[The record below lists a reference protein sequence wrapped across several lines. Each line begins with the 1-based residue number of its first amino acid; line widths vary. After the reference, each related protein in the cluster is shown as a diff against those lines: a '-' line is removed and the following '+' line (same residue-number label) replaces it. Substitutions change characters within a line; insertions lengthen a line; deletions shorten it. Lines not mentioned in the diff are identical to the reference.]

1 MKQHR
6 KEKPEGSAL
15 DMGVTSRRLW
25 STGTDDHMLLFTIIS
40 CGIFSSVGAW
50 TYHYGQMPP
59 SNWDMAR
66 RFCQQH
72 YTDLVAIQNKEE
84 IAYLNATIPYYRTY
98 YWIGIRKI
106 KNVWTWVGTGK
117 ILTKEAEN
125 WASREPNNRRSG
137 EDCVEIYIKRP
148 VESGKWN
155 DERCTNKKLPLCYQ
169 ASCQPSSCSQHGEC
183 VETIGNYT
191 CQCYPG
197 FYGPECEYVVKCKD
211 LDAALRPLHM
221 NCSHPLGNFSYNSSC
236 GFSCDE
242 GFEMNGLGTLQ
253 CLPSGSWSAEIPQCV
268 AIQCWPLRIPVHG
281 DLICSHRKFQYQ
293 TSCNFSCAEGFLL
306 SGVETTRCE
315 ASGEWSSLEPICQVK
330 QCPEIK
336 LPRRGTMDCVNPV
349 GDFAYNSTCD
359 FGCEVGFQLRGPKT
373 LHCSAS
379 GQWTSSV
386 PVCHVVQ
393 CQLLQPP
400 AYGNSTCFDVHGEFQ
415 YQSLCTFHCAEGFQ
429 LLGEQVTECTA
440 SGEWTAAVPA
450 CQAMQCHSLE
460 TPKQGRMTC
469 FHPNGEFAFQSTCEF
484 ACEAGFTLAGRNS
497 TRCLATGNWTAPLPT
512 CQVIECPKLDVP
524 KNGEFDCSHPHGD
537 FAYSSSCT
545 FSCNTGF
552 VQVGAEQLQCTALGM
567 WTEKPPLCEAVQCP
581 SLQTPDNGKGNC
593 SHPYGRFAYH
603 SSCIF
608 SCNSGFELVGSEELE
623 CTDQGNWSRDVP
635 ICEAVRCPGLPKP
648 DNGHL
653 NCTHPFGHFAYGSSC
668 NFSCSAGFQLL
679 GLEMLDCTAQG
690 RWTEQLPQCQ
700 AVQCPSLQTPD
711 NGKGNCSQP
720 YGHFAYHS
728 SCIFSCNSGFE
739 LVGSEELECTDQ
751 GNWSRDVPICEA
763 IKCPHLNA
771 PGKMKMNCSGPWDS
785 FRYGSTC
792 LFQCAEGYNLN
803 GTSSIQCQA
812 NGQWSPEM
820 PVCQE
825 NVAPYYTKALLYT
838 GGATVSAV
846 ALVLSGSL
854 IALAIRRFRK
864 KGEKK
869 RLLDHTSDL
878 GAPGVFSNA
887 GFSSAF

>member
-1 MKQHR
+1 MLVCNC
-6 KEKPEGSAL
+6 SLSLIILLAL
-15 DMGVTSRRLW
+15 A
-25 STGTDDHMLLFTIIS
+25 
-40 CGIFSSVGAW
+40 GIFSSVGAW

-66 RFCQQH
+66 RYCQQH

-155 DERCTNKKLPLCYQ
+155 DERCTNKKRPLCYQ

-211 LDAALRPLHM
+211 LDAALRPLRM

-242 GFEMNGLGTLQ
+242 GFEMNGLATLQ

-268 AIQCWPLRIPVHG
+268 AVQCWPLRTPVHG

-330 QCPEIK
+330 QCPEIE
-336 LPRRGTMDCVNPV
+336 LPTRGTMDCVNPV

-359 FGCEVGFQLRGPKT
+359 FGCEVGFQLSGPKT

-386 PVCHVVQ
+386 PVCHAVQ

-400 AYGNSTCFDVHGEFQ
+400 AYGNSTCFDFHGKFQ
-415 YQSLCTFHCAEGFQ
+415 YH
-429 LLGEQVTECTA
+429 
-440 SGEWTAAVPA
+440 
-450 CQAMQCHSLE
+450 
-460 TPKQGRMTC
+460 
-469 FHPNGEFAFQSTCEF
+469 
-484 ACEAGFTLAGRNS
+484 
-497 TRCLATGNWTAPLPT
+497 
-512 CQVIECPKLDVP
+512 
-524 KNGEFDCSHPHGD
+524 
-537 FAYSSSCT
+537 SSCT

-552 VQVGAEQLQCTALGM
+552 VQVGAEQLQCTVLGM

-593 SHPYGRFAYH
+593 SHPYDRFAYH

-635 ICEAVRCPGLPKP
+635 ICEAVKCPGLPKP

-653 NCTHPFGHFAYGSSC
+653 NCTHPLGHFAYGSSC
-668 NFSCSAGFQLL
+668 NVSCSAGFQLL
-679 GLEMLDCTAQG
+679 GQEMLDCTAQG

-700 AVQCPSLQTPD
+700 
-711 NGKGNCSQP
+711 G
-720 YGHFAYHS
+720 
-728 SCIFSCNSGFE
+728 
-739 LVGSEELECTDQ
+739 
-751 GNWSRDVPICEA
+751 
-763 IKCPHLNA
+763 
-771 PGKMKMNCSGPWDS
+771 
-785 FRYGSTC
+785 
-792 LFQCAEGYNLN
+792 
-803 GTSSIQCQA
+803 QCQQ
-812 NGQWSPEM
+812 NRDSP
-820 PVCQE
+820 VQ
-825 NVAPYYTKALLYT
+825 
-838 GGATVSAV
+838 
-846 ALVLSGSL
+846 GS
-854 IALAIRRFRK
+854 F
-864 KGEKK
+864 
-869 RLLDHTSDL
+869 
-878 GAPGVFSNA
+878 
-887 GFSSAF
+887 

>member
-6 KEKPEGSAL
+6 KEKSEGSAL
-15 DMGVTSRRLW
+15 NVGVTSRRLW

-50 TYHYGQMPP
+50 TYHYGQTPP

-155 DERCTNKKLPLCYQ
+155 DERCTNKKRPLCYQ

-211 LDAALRPLHM
+211 LDAALRPLRM

-242 GFEMNGLGTLQ
+242 GFEMNGLATLQ

-268 AIQCWPLRIPVHG
+268 AVQCWPLRTPVHG

-315 ASGEWSSLEPICQVK
+315 ASGVWSSLEPICQVK
-330 QCPEIK
+330 QCPEIE
-336 LPRRGTMDCVNPV
+336 LPTRGTMDCVNPV

-359 FGCEVGFQLRGPKT
+359 FGCEVGFQLSGPKT

-386 PVCHVVQ
+386 PVCHAVQ

-400 AYGNSTCFDVHGEFQ
+400 AYGNSTCFDFHGKFQ

-429 LLGEQVTECTA
+429 LLGEKVTECTA

-460 TPKQGRMTC
+460 TPKQGRMSC

-484 ACEAGFTLAGRNS
+484 ACETGFTLAGRNS

-512 CQVIECPKLDVP
+512 CQAVQCPSLQTPD
-524 KNGEFDCSHPHGD
+524 NGKGNCSHPYD
-537 FAYSSSCT
+537 RFAYHSSCI
-545 FSCNTGF
+545 FSCNSGF
-552 VQVGAEQLQCTALGM
+552 ELVGSEELDCTDQGNWSRDVPICEAVKCPGLPKPDNGHLNCTHPLGHFAYGSSCNVSCSAGFQLLGQEILDCTAQGRWTEQLPQCQ
-567 WTEKPPLCEAVQCP
+567 AVQCP

-608 SCNSGFELVGSEELE
+608 SCNSGFELVGSEELD
-623 CTDQGNWSRDVP
+623 CTDQ
-635 ICEAVRCPGLPKP
+635 E
-648 DNGHL
+648 
-653 NCTHPFGHFAYGSSC
+653 
-668 NFSCSAGFQLL
+668 
-679 GLEMLDCTAQG
+679 
-690 RWTEQLPQCQ
+690 
-700 AVQCPSLQTPD
+700 
-711 NGKGNCSQP
+711 
-720 YGHFAYHS
+720 
-728 SCIFSCNSGFE
+728 
-739 LVGSEELECTDQ
+739 
-751 GNWSRDVPICEA
+751 NWSRDVPICEA

-771 PGKMKMNCSGPWDS
+771 LGKMKMNCSGPWDS

-812 NGQWSPEM
+812 DGQWSSEM

-838 GGATVSAV
+838 GGATVLAV

>member
-1 MKQHR
+1 MKEHR

-15 DMGVTSRRLW
+15 NVGVTSRRLW

-40 CGIFSSVGAW
+40 WIFFSSVGAW

-59 SNWDMAR
+59 KNWDMAR
-66 RFCQQH
+66 RYCQEH

-211 LDAALRPLHM
+211 LDAALRPLRM

-242 GFEMNGLGTLQ
+242 GFEMNGLATLQ

-268 AIQCWPLRIPVHG
+268 AVQCWPLRIPVHG
-281 DLICSHRKFQYQ
+281 DLICSHSKFQYQ

-330 QCPEIK
+330 QCPEIE
-336 LPRRGTMDCVNPV
+336 LPTRGTMDCVNPV

-386 PVCHVVQ
+386 PVCHAVQ

-400 AYGNSTCFDVHGEFQ
+400 AYGNSTCFDFHGKFQ

-429 LLGEQVTECTA
+429 LLGEKVTECTA

-460 TPKQGRMTC
+460 TPKQGRVTC

-512 CQVIECPKLDVP
+512 CQ
-524 KNGEFDCSHPHGD
+524 
-537 FAYSSSCT
+537 
-545 FSCNTGF
+545 
-552 VQVGAEQLQCTALGM
+552 
-567 WTEKPPLCEAVQCP
+567 AVQCP

-608 SCNSGFELVGSEELE
+608 SCNSGFEPVGSEELE

-635 ICEAVRCPGLPKP
+635 ICEAVKCPGLPKP

-679 GLEMLDCTAQG
+679 GSEMLDCTAQG

-700 AVQCPSLQTPD
+700 AVRCPSLQTPD
-711 NGKGNCSQP
+711 NGKGNCSHP
-720 YGHFAYHS
+720 YGRFAYHS
-728 SCIFSCNSGFE
+728 SCTFSCNSGFE

-763 IKCPHLNA
+763 VKCPHLNA
-771 PGKMKMNCSGPWDS
+771 LGKMKMNCSGPWDS

-812 NGQWSPEM
+812 DGQWSPKM

-825 NVAPYYTKALLYT
+825 IVAPYYTKALLYT

>member
-1 MKQHR
+1 MKEHR

-15 DMGVTSRRLW
+15 NVGVTSRRLW

-40 CGIFSSVGAW
+40 WIFFSSVGAW

-59 SNWDMAR
+59 KNWDMAR
-66 RFCQQH
+66 RYCQEH

-211 LDAALRPLHM
+211 LDAALRPLRM

-242 GFEMNGLGTLQ
+242 GFEMNGLATLQ

-268 AIQCWPLRIPVHG
+268 AVQCWPLRIPVHG
-281 DLICSHRKFQYQ
+281 DLICSHSKFQYQ

-315 ASGEWSSLEPICQVK
+315 ASGEWSSLEPICQ
-330 QCPEIK
+330 
-336 LPRRGTMDCVNPV
+336 
-349 GDFAYNSTCD
+349 A
-359 FGCEVGFQLRGPKT
+359 
-373 LHCSAS
+373 
-379 GQWTSSV
+379 
-386 PVCHVVQ
+386 VQ

-400 AYGNSTCFDVHGEFQ
+400 AYGNSTCFDFHGKFQ

-429 LLGEQVTECTA
+429 LLGEKVTECTA

-460 TPKQGRMTC
+460 TPKQGRVTC

-512 CQVIECPKLDVP
+512 CQAVECPKLDVP

-608 SCNSGFELVGSEELE
+608 SCNSGFEPVGSEELE

-635 ICEAVRCPGLPKP
+635 ICEAVKCPGLPKP

-679 GLEMLDCTAQG
+679 GSEMLDCTAQG

-700 AVQCPSLQTPD
+700 AVRCPSLQTPD
-711 NGKGNCSQP
+711 NGKGNCSHP
-720 YGHFAYHS
+720 YGRFAYHS
-728 SCIFSCNSGFE
+728 SCTFSCNSGFE

-763 IKCPHLNA
+763 VKCPHLNA
-771 PGKMKMNCSGPWDS
+771 LGKMKMNCSGPWDS

-812 NGQWSPEM
+812 DGQWSPKM

-825 NVAPYYTKALLYT
+825 IVAPYYTKALLYT